1 MVPELGNK
9 ISPAFLEILPWS
21 SLWRL
26 LENSYESVL
35 LLFSCSVVSNSATPW
50 TAARQSSLSFTVSQ
64 FAQIQCIESVM
75 PSNHLILC
83 RPLLLLPSVFPS
95 IRVFSNDSALHIRW
109 PKYWS
114 FSFSI
119 SPSSEYSGLISF
131 RIESLHWHTKS
142 PASESKII
150 IRHSQEDF
158 NEVDNKAVFGWKP
171 LATIKGRLNLH

>member
-1 MVPELGNK
+1 MCYYNYFMKKNYILQNK
-9 ISPAFLEILPWS
+9 VV
-21 SLWRL
+21 RR
-26 LENSYESVL
+26 VQ
-35 LLFSCSVVSNSATPW
+35 FSRSVVSDSLWPHVLQCARPPCPPTTNS
-50 TAARQSSLSFTVSQ
+50 RNLIKLMS
-64 FAQIQCIESVM
+64 IESVM
-75 PSNHLILC
+75 SSSHLILC
-83 RPLLLLPSVFPS
+83 RPLLLLPWIFPN
-95 IRVFSNDSALHIRW
+95 IRVFSNESALHIRW
-109 PKYWS
+109 PRYWS
-114 FSFSI
+114 FSFNI